1 MHYTDH
7 SLANRMKNYFHFF
20 SSKLKKSDAK
30 NNQEVLPDLSL
41 LPPPPIWSRLLIWT
55 LGTGTIFLIAW
66 ATLVRV
72 EETVTFNGEITT
84 SSSSVKISIPDEGQ
98 IVSILVKPYQAVKKG
113 QVLMICTNKEINI
126 RLKSLGKRLEL
137 LKMRKISD
145 AKLSDI
151 RRQQLKQQI
160 ILDQNILLRHESLLE
175 VGAVQEMQ
183 VLALRSKLAKS
194 EFELSGLDEEE
205 LRQIH
210 QTNQRIEEINNSK
223 LELQVKS
230 ERFTVRSPVPGFI
243 QQMKYQSNGERVQAG
258 EEIFSIIP
266 KLDLIVQVNIPS
278 QLRAPV
284 EINSDAKVSVDAF
297 PSNEYGTIEAKVDS
311 LSPMTQ
317 ENSNTQSK
325 LYKADLRLVK
335 PSSPEKLKLDNLRPG
350 MSVSAQMVLRD
361 KPVITTIFNVLDTLF
376 DPMTDNQ

>member
-1 MHYTDH
+1 
-7 SLANRMKNYFHFF
+7 MKNYFHFF

-30 NNQEVLPDLSL
+30 DNQEVLPDLSL

-98 IVSILVKPYQAVKKG
+98 IISIHVKPYQAVKKG

-126 RLKSLGKRLEL
+126 RLKSLDKRLEL

-145 AKLSDI
+145 AKLNDI
-151 RRQQLKQQI
+151 RRQQLTQQI

-194 EFELSGLDEEE
+194 EFQLSGLDEEE

-317 ENSNTQSK
+317 ENSNTQRK

-361 KPVITTIFNVLDTLF
+361 KPIITTIFNVFDTLF

>member
-98 IVSILVKPYQAVKKG
+98 IVSILVKQYQAVKKG